1 MTGILE
7 VAVEAGPKVGQDM
20 VLLPI
25 FIDLLLYTLHWLSV
39 RTANLVEQ
47 NVRNLSVFASQNVS
61 LPLQDVDVAYSI
73 VFSGAENGEHLL
85 YELSVH
91 ENVKIKDI

>member
-1 MTGILE
+1 MASILE
-7 VAVEAGPKVGQDM
+7 IAMEAGPKVGQDV

-25 FIDLLLYTLHWLSV
+25 FVDLLLYALHWLSV
-39 RTANLVEQ
+39 RSANLVEQ
-47 NVRNLSVFASQNVS
+47 NVRDLSVFAPYNVC

-73 VFSGAENGEHLL
+73 VFSGAENGEHLF

-91 ENVKIKDI
+91 KNVKIENI